1 LISLDLSCVFL
12 SFFRKEIGWG
22 VTGVTL
28 FLNFSLFEALAA
40 DLRALSDDVG
50 STVLRAF
57 DQRSAPGDAANASV
71 WMSPYL

>member
-1 LISLDLSCVFL
+1 MSCVFL

-57 DQRSAPGDAANASV
+57 DQRSEPPLGMLQMPV